1 MVKIRV
7 VNPLAETTLVQLF
20 FDNLTG
26 TLDKDALVINKR
38 HEQTCPNPLQANIL
52 QQNLV
57 QIRYR
62 YDSATDLK
70 SVVNLQQTLL
80 QTENLQ

>member
-38 HEQTCPNPLQANIL
+38 HERICRGKIRHWSNFNRERVYFLQNTVIWKPKC
-52 QQNLV
+52 NF
-57 QIRYR
+57 
-62 YDSATDLK
+62 
-70 SVVNLQQTLL
+70 
-80 QTENLQ
+80 